1 MLVWVP
7 PMNLPVIRLPFFNSK
22 ESARAATTATHRATI
37 APQICFVFITSSPLY
52 SLADRVRPE
61 QLSGSLPSSESEC
74 LFAASR
80 REVLQQFLRSLI
92 EPLLV
97 FLLFFAGFNRVLG
110 STYPNE
116 LLYSRVI
123 HTNDESPNVIG

>member
-1 MLVWVP
+1 MFLRS
-7 PMNLPVIRLPFFNSK
+7 LVIR
-22 ESARAATTATHRATI
+22 
-37 APQICFVFITSSPLY
+37 
-52 SLADRVRPE
+52 
-61 QLSGSLPSSESEC
+61 

-80 REVLQQFLRSLI
+80 REVLQQFLCSLI

-97 FLLFFAGFNRVLG
+97 FLLFFAGFYRMLG

-123 HTNDESPNVIG
+123 HTNDESPDVIA